1 MTDLEMLELFQS
13 IGVIKKGHFRLSSG
27 KHSDT
32 YLQCA
37 ILQQYPE
44 HHAKALVSIT
54 DKILSYQ
61 PNVIVG
67 AAVGGI
73 ISAYEL
79 ARLSHARCIF
89 AERVD
94 GILKFRRGYELYP
107 EDRIVLIEDVV
118 TTAKTTLELIELV
131 KSHGLEPLAITALVD
146 RQKSDSTPIPYPFFS
161 LLKVEAVL
169 YDETEC
175 PLCKENMPLTDP
187 GSRRLHSKS

>member
-1 MTDLEMLELFQS
+1 MTENEVLELFHS

-27 KHSDT
+27 KHSDI

-44 HHAKALVSIT
+44 HHSKALFT
-54 DKILSYQ
+54 LAEKILTYKPS
-61 PNVIVG
+61 VIVG

-79 ARLSHARCIF
+79 ARLSNARCIF

-94 GILKFRRGYELYP
+94 GTLKFRRGYELSP
-107 EDRIVLIEDVV
+107 DDRIVMIEDVV

-131 KSHGLEPLAITALVD
+131 KSHGLEPLAVTALVD
-146 RQKSDSTPIPYPFFS
+146 RQKANTSPLHYPFFS
-161 LLKVEAVL
+161 LVKVEAVL

-175 PLCKENMPLTDP
+175 PLCKENISLTDP
-187 GSRRLHSKS
+187 GSRRLQSKS

>member
-1 MTDLEMLELFQS
+1 MTEQEVLDLFHS

-44 HHAKALVSIT
+44 HHSRALHSLAEKVST
-54 DKILSYQ
+54 YQ
-61 PNVIVG
+61 PTVIVG

-79 ARLSHARCIF
+79 ACLCKTRCIF

-94 GILKFRRGYELYP
+94 GTLKFRRGYELAP
-107 EDRIVLIEDVV
+107 DDRVVLIEDVV
-118 TTAKTTLELIELV
+118 TTAKTTLELVELI
-131 KSHGLEPLAITALVD
+131 KSHGLEPLAVTALVD
-146 RQKSDSTPIPYPFFS
+146 RQKADTSPFSYPFFA
-161 LLKVEAVL
+161 LVKVEAVL
-169 YDETEC
+169 YDEAEC
-175 PLCKENMPLTDP
+175 PLCKENVPINDP

>member
-1 MTDLEMLELFQS
+1 MTELEILDLFQS

-44 HHAKALVSIT
+44 HHSKALFT
-54 DKILSYQ
+54 LAEKILTFKPS
-61 PNVIVG
+61 VIVG

-79 ARLSHARCIF
+79 ARLSNARCIF

-94 GILKFRRGYELYP
+94 GILKFRRGYELNSD
-107 EDRIVLIEDVV
+107 DRIVLIEDVV
-118 TTAKTTLELIELV
+118 TTAKTTLELIDLV
-131 KSHGLEPLAITALVD
+131 KSHGLEPLAVTALVD
-146 RQKSDSTPIPYPFFS
+146 RQKANTSPLQYPFFS
-161 LLKVEAVL
+161 LVKVEAVL
-169 YDETEC
+169 YDEMEC
-175 PLCKENMPLTDP
+175 PLCKENTPLTDP